1 MTLIE
6 DLRSAVGDSA
16 VKTDPAL
23 LTPFLL
29 DNRRRFHGSVL
40 CAVYPKNTEETAAV
54 MTVCARHHALVFVQ
68 EIGRAHV

>member
-23 LTPFLL
+23 LAPFLL

-40 CAVYPKNTEETAAV
+40 CAVYPKSTEDTAAV
-54 MTVCARHHALVFVQ
+54 MNVCVCLLYTSDAADELDVV
-68 EIGRAHV
+68 

>member
-23 LTPFLL
+23 LAPFLL

-40 CAVYPKNTEETAAV
+40 CAVYPKCTEDTAAV
-54 MTVCARHHALVFVQ
+54 MQHLQRRGSNPRRHGK
-68 EIGRAHV
+68 GRR